1 MALEITYVGG
11 FNPFE
16 WDELFCPLCGN
27 NHYVSISHAA
37 VHCKDCCA
45 QFSVRRTAGEP
56 GCVVDCFVKDPPF
69 EGQIYAPLWRC
80 RDCGAEMGFF
90 DFERPVCP
98 TSRDHKMVRVQ
109 GLTMP
114 WVGKAN
120 SPQHFYIVLKLGGEC
135 SGWIRLPGLE
145 STGFPTQQQWE
156 KFQRKYK
163 DKISPKAYH

>member
-69 EGQIYAPLWRC
+69 DEL
-80 RDCGAEMGFF
+80 
-90 DFERPVCP
+90 VK
-98 TSRDHKMVRVQ
+98 SRVLFIPRLRTCADNQSK
-109 GLTMP
+109 
-114 WVGKAN
+114 
-120 SPQHFYIVLKLGGEC
+120 IV
-135 SGWIRLPGLE
+135 
-145 STGFPTQQQWE
+145 
-156 KFQRKYK
+156 
-163 DKISPKAYH
+163 